1 MKIRKTKDA
10 VFFQVMSYV
19 IIGLMALVC
28 LIPFLLII
36 AASFT
41 EESVI
46 LKEGYSLWPSEFSV
60 NAYKTI
66 FQVPEQ
72 VFRSYLVTIFIT
84 VVGTSVGLFLTSMA
98 AYVLNRKDFKYRNAC
113 SFYLY
118 FTTLFSGGLVPFYIL
133 IVQYLHLKDSILSI
147 ILPTMLSV
155 WNILLMRN
163 FMKSI
168 PDSLYE
174 SAKIDGAGDF
184 RIFIRIVLP
193 LSKASLATV
202 GLFQA
207 LTYWN
212 EWYNGMLFLQ
222 NEDLFPLQLF
232 LRNMLNSQN
241 IMNLVKSG
249 VNISRDM
256 IPTEGMKMAMAV
268 LAMGPVL
275 FFYPFVQRYFVAGM
289 TVGSVKA

>member
-36 AASFT
+36 SASFT

-46 LKEGYSLWPSEFSV
+46 LKEGYSLWPSKFSV

>member
-36 AASFT
+36 SASFT